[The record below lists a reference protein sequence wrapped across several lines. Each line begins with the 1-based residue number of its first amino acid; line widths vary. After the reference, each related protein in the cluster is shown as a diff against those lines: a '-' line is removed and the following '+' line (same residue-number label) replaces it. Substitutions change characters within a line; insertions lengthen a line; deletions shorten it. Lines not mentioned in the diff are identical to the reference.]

1 MKKKLSVIIIA
12 SIVLTS
18 CGFSHEPI
26 DYYYDA
32 VTAFYAAAG
41 TVSEFTSEFTVT
53 SGDNTITTTY
63 KGREIEQHTEGET
76 TGAYIEGTA
85 NMNMAGY
92 SIDFP
97 EKAYYYSGN
106 YYTDINESKNYV
118 NMTWEE
124 ARRQC
129 GIFCGMIKFA
139 ASDFSAIAEENQ
151 EEGRSINFVIAPE
164 NYEVFPGL
172 SEQWGRL
179 TEGGQLSFTEIR
191 GTVWMDKKNNPIS
204 ASYSIG
210 GDVVNGEND
219 IHLRQSVS
227 IIYTL
232 SEGEDIPM
240 PNISEYTKISR

>member
-1 MKKKLSVIIIA
+1 MKKKISAIIIA
-12 SIVLTS
+12 SVLLTS
-18 CGFSHEPI
+18 CGLSNEPL
-26 DYYYDA
+26 DYYNDA
-32 VTAFYAAAG
+32 VEAFYAAAG

-63 KGREIEQHTEGET
+63 KGREVEQHIEGST
-76 TGAYIEGTA
+76 AAAYVEGTA

-92 SIDFP
+92 AVDFP
-97 EKAYYYSGN
+97 EKAYYYLGS

-118 NMTWEE
+118 KMSWEE

-139 ASDFSAIAEENQ
+139 DEDFSAIAEEKQ
-151 EEGRSINFVIAPE
+151 DDGKSVNFVIAPE
-164 NYEVFPGL
+164 NYEAFPGL

-191 GTVWMDKKNNPIS
+191 GTVRMDKKNNPIS

-210 GDVVNGEND
+210 GDVVNGDNEV
-219 IHLRQSVS
+219 HLRQSVS

-232 SEGEDIPM
+232 SDGEYVPT
-240 PNISEYTKISR
+240 PTVSEYTKIDR

>member
-1 MKKKLSVIIIA
+1 MKKKISAIIIA
-12 SIVLTS
+12 SIMLTS
-18 CGFSHEPI
+18 CGLSKEPI
-26 DYYYDA
+26 DYYNAA
-32 VTAFYAAAG
+32 VDAFYAAAG
-41 TVSEFTSEFTVT
+41 TVSEFASEFTVT
-53 SGDNTITTTY
+53 SGDNTVTTTY
-63 KGREIEQHTEGET
+63 KGREVEQHTEGVT

-92 SIDFP
+92 EVDFP

-118 NMTWEE
+118 NLTWEE

-139 ASDFSAIAEENQ
+139 LEDFSAIAKEDQ
-151 EEGRSINFVIAPE
+151 EEGCNINFVIDPE
-164 NYEVFPGL
+164 NYEAFPGL
-172 SEQWGRL
+172 AEQWGRL
-179 TEGGQLSFTEIR
+179 TEGGQLSFSEIR
-191 GTVWMDKKNNPIS
+191 GTIRMDNKRNPIS

-210 GDVVNGEND
+210 GDVVNGENE

-232 SEGEDIPM
+232 SEGEDVPT
-240 PNISEYTKISR
+240 PNISEYTRISR